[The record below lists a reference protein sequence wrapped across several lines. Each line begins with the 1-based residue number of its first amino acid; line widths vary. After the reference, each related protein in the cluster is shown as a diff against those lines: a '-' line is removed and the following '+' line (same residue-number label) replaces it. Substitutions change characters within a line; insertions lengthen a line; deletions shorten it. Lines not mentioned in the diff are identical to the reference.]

1 MIPDAFVLPEA
12 LDVVADVPDD
22 ELAVGA
28 AADEDG
34 RLERM
39 PQKCLGK
46 PKTQIIILPTLHIIV
61 QGRAKKFLHV

>member
-1 MIPDAFVLPEA
+1 MVPDAFVLPEA

-39 PQKCLGK
+39 PQKRLDMLDS
-46 PKTQIIILPTLHIIV
+46 QIIIHTAQIAHWEKV
-61 QGRAKKFLHV
+61 

>member
-1 MIPDAFVLPEA
+1 MVPDAFVLPET

-39 PQKCLGK
+39 PQKRLGK
-46 PKTQIIILPTLHIIV
+46 SDSQIIILQLPMHII
-61 QGRAKKFLHV
+61 QMEKSEEI

>member
-1 MIPDAFVLPEA
+1 MIPDAFVLSEA

-34 RLERM
+34 RLQRM
-39 PQKCLGK
+39 PQKRLGK
-46 PKTQIIILPTLHIIV
+46 SDSQIIILPMNINSD
-61 QGRAKKFLHV
+61 GKK

>member
-12 LDVVADVPDD
+12 LDVFADVPDD

-34 RLERM
+34 RLQRM
-39 PQKCLGK
+39 PQKRLGK
-46 PKTQIIILPTLHIIV
+46 SDSQIIILPMNINSD
-61 QGRAKKFLHV
+61 GKK

>member
-39 PQKCLGK
+39 PQKRLDMLDS
-46 PKTQIIILPTLHIIV
+46 QIIILPKVHS
-61 QGRAKKFLHV
+61 FLVGEKVEQ